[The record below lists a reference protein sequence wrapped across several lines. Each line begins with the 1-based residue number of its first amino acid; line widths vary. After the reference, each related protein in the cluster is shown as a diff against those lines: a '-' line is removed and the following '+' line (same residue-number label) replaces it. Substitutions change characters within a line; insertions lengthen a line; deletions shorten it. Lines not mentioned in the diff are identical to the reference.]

1 MLRELGQ
8 ELRAAREQRGV
19 SIADVQA
26 ETKIRSR
33 YLEAIEQGRFDILPG
48 DVYTKGFLKSYAEF
62 LGLDGRAMVE
72 RYKQWQAETEGAVP
86 SQGGPTPAPA
96 AAAAPFTGAAPAPR
110 VQPKSA
116 PRADTLRVSGDA
128 APGSGTGR
136 GGPWTGLAL
145 LVVASIAVGGWLA
158 WRYGQSRGGQGTPP
172 AQQTGPANPPAG
184 GTNTQPSAPPSGDG
198 STVTL
203 ETPAVTLE
211 AGTVTDQ
218 FVLPFAVRG
227 SAAQPLQLT
236 LTAREGCWISLQR
249 PGQATIEETVPAG
262 ATRTW
267 EFTGEARLKLGN
279 PPAVHLQVSGVAVPD
294 SAATFPVTYVFTQS

>member
-62 LGLDGRAMVE
+62 LGLDGHAMVE
-72 RYKQWQAETEGAVP
+72 RYKQWQAEKEGAVP
-86 SQGGPTPAPA
+86 GQAGPTPAPTS
-96 AAAAPFTGAAPAPR
+96 AAAPFTPVAPAPR
-110 VQPKSA
+110 IQPKSVHS
-116 PRADTLRVSGDA
+116 ADAFRVSGDA
-128 APGSGTGR
+128 APGSGKGR
-136 GGPWTGLAL
+136 GGLWTGLAL

-158 WRYGQSRGGQGTPP
+158 WLNGQSRGGQGTPP
-172 AQQTGPANPPAG
+172 AQQTDPANSPAG
-184 GTNTQPSAPPSGDG
+184 GGNQPSPPPSGNG
-198 STVTL
+198 QNPAPP
-203 ETPAVTLE
+203 EAPAVTLE
-211 AGTVTDQ
+211 AGAVTDQ
-218 FVLPFAVRG
+218 FVLPFTVRG
-227 SAAQPLQLT
+227 SAATPLQLT

-249 PGQATIEETVPAG
+249 PGQATVEETVPAG

-279 PPAVHLQVSGVAVPD
+279 PPAVHLQVSGGAVPD
-294 SAATFPVTYVFTQS
+294 SAATFPITYVFTQS